1 MVVTSKLYLQESLNQ
16 TKPTSSLSYH
26 LQIWPFGTST
36 DRSFREEE
44 PTPIRRTKTLLTSL
58 LFAKYSLSP
67 FKMKY
72 RLLQVFSHAP
82 THYATCK
89 LKSPFCKI
97 TSKLWMRKIYVN
109 KYLRHIFLI
118 EWDFLEWRKSCDY

>member
-16 TKPTSSLSYH
+16 NKPTSSLSYH
-26 LQIWPFGTST
+26 LQTLLFDTST
-36 DRSFREEE
+36 DQSFREEE
-44 PTPIRRTKTLLTSL
+44 PRSIGRTKTPSTSL

-82 THYATCK
+82 TH
-89 LKSPFCKI
+89 
-97 TSKLWMRKIYVN
+97 
-109 KYLRHIFLI
+109 
-118 EWDFLEWRKSCDY
+118 